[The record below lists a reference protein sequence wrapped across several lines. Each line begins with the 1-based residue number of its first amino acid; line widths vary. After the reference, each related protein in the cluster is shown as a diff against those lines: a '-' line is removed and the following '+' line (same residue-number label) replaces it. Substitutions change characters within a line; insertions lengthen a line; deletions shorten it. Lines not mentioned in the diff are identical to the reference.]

1 VHVGAGRPG
10 RPPATPKINPL
21 LRLLGLGY
29 CLAQAYDL
37 LATAPVNPA
46 DTEKL
51 TFPLNGKRQR
61 LRLANF

>member
-1 VHVGAGRPG
+1 
-10 RPPATPKINPL
+10 
-21 LRLLGLGY
+21 LLGLGY